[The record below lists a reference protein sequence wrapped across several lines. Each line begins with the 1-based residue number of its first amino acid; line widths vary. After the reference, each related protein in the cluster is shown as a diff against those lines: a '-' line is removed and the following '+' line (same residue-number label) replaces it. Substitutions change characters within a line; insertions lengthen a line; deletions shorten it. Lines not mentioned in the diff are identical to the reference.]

1 MRRFILKSLICVGL
15 TISITG
21 LAQAD
26 SLKNLERERSLTLI
40 TLMDAN
46 LSPVQR
52 QKHLNAAKPRLLD
65 LERIVLRDKKNIGRN
80 TPTVR
85 KAFQNY
91 DLTFMVHAAA
101 ENNLILADNW
111 LNQLGVSTET
121 LMASKVRQRW

>member
-1 MRRFILKSLICVGL
+1 MRRFILKSLMCVGL

-52 QKHLNAAKPRLLD
+52 QNHLNAAKPRLLD

>member
-1 MRRFILKSLICVGL
+1 MCVGL

-52 QKHLNAAKPRLLD
+52 QKYLNTAKPRLLD

-85 KAFQNY
+85 KAFENY

-101 ENNLILADNW
+101 ENNFILADNW